1 MIERGLQVQPDD
13 AQLQAMHAEHQALV
27 ASARASRRTAASRP
41 APRQEAPVA
50 APSTADNTAN
60 PIKRVWNNLFGN

>member
-1 MIERGLQVQPDD
+1 
-13 AQLQAMHAEHQALV
+13 MHAEHQALV